1 MHFCT
6 ADIALA
12 SDEQQVVSRGP
23 RDPISWPEIDV
34 LRTLHGDAAVR
45 NVKPFVWV
53 DQTAQA
59 EQQRLLMIYGNVVT
73 EKVFMGRR
81 PQMEMDAAEMDV
93 LEPGAV
99 WVNPITREVAPVPDP
114 EEEVDEVEEE
124 VDTPNAKLSRL
135 AKKRPRDDKGRLLPA
150 VSDEPTPEL

>member
-45 NVKPFVWV
+45 NVKPFVHV

-59 EQQRLLMIYGNVVT
+59 EQQRLVMIYGNVVT

-93 LEPGAV
+93 LEPGTV
-99 WVNPITREVAPVPDP
+99 WVNPITREVAEVPMPDP
-114 EEEVDEVEEE
+114 EEVEED
-124 VDTPNAKLSRL
+124 DTHAKLSKS

-150 VSDEPTPEL
+150 DAVSDEPTPEL